1 MEYTVDKI
9 IQSDDTAW
17 GSKLVSSGG
26 QNISSDVMDPTRW
39 VVWWIREGTEDFFFF
54 FGTLVTLNMKEWHSL
69 KDKYSIKKLLA

>member
-17 GSKLVSSGG
+17 GSKLVSGGG

-54 FGTLVTLNMKEWHSL
+54 FFWYTCDFEYERMAFFER
-69 KDKYSIKKLLA
+69 

>member
-17 GSKLVSSGG
+17 RSKLVSGGG

-39 VVWWIREGTEDFFFF
+39 VVWWIREGTEDFFF
-54 FGTLVTLNMKEWHSL
+54 LVHL
-69 KDKYSIKKLLA
+69 